1 MPRIVSGWRR
11 LAGDPDQAAIL
22 LNYWREGGLD
32 VNIVEFAAAAV
43 VVAFAAAV
51 QGTIGLGF
59 NIVSVP
65 IMSLINPVLAPV
77 PQLIL
82 SLPQTV
88 AALARE
94 RGEIDRS
101 GVLWILVGRL
111 PGAVLG
117 FWLLAVA
124 TDRLLDLLIGT
135 LVLIAVVILAT
146 GLRFKRNRS
155 IEFGAGV
162 FAGVSSYVS
171 SIGGPPVAL
180 LYSRDE
186 GPRVRA
192 TLGLIF
198 TVGVTMTIIARTIGG
213 DMTGRDVAIGI
224 GLLPAA
230 GIGFLSSSWLKGRIS
245 QRHLRVAILAIS
257 ATAAGALLLR
267 AVLA

>member
-1 MPRIVSGWRR
+1 MQYCPTI
-11 LAGDPDQAAIL
+11 AGRA
-22 LNYWREGGLD
+22 GLD
-32 VNIVEFAAAAV
+32 VTPLEFAAGAV

-59 NIVSVP
+59 NIVSVSV
-65 IMSLINPVLAPV
+65 MSLIIPVLAPV

-88 AALARE
+88 GSLVRE
-94 RGEIDRS
+94 HGEVDRS
-101 GVLWILVGRL
+101 GVFWILVGRL

-117 FWLLAVA
+117 FWLLAIA
-124 TDRLLDLLIGT
+124 TDRVLDLLIGS
-135 LVLIAVVILAT
+135 LIIVAVVILAT
-146 GLRFKRNRS
+146 GLRFKRNRTV
-155 IEFGAGV
+155 EFGAGV

-186 GPRVRA
+186 GPRTRA

-198 TVGVTMTIIARTIGG
+198 TVGVTVTLIARTIGG
-213 DMTGRDVAIGI
+213 DITGRDVVLGV

-230 GIGFLSSSWLKGRIS
+230 GVGFLLSSQLKGRIT
-245 QRHLRVAILAIS
+245 QARLRVAIFVIS
-257 ATAAGALLLR
+257 AVAAGALLLR
-267 AVLA
+267 AALG

>member
-1 MPRIVSGWRR
+1 VQYCPTI
-11 LAGDPDQAAIL
+11 AGRA
-22 LNYWREGGLD
+22 GLD
-32 VNIVEFAAAAV
+32 VTPFEFALAAV
-43 VVAFAAAV
+43 VVGFAAAV

-59 NIVSVP
+59 NILSVP
-65 IMSLINPVLAPV
+65 MMSLINPVLAPV

-88 AALARE
+88 AAFARE
-94 RGEIDRS
+94 RGAVDRN
-101 GVLWILVGRL
+101 GVFWILVGRL
-111 PGAVLG
+111 PGAALG
-117 FWLLAVA
+117 FWLLAIA
-124 TDRLLDLLIGT
+124 TDRTLDLMIGT

-146 GLRFKRNRS
+146 RLRFKRNRS

-186 GPRVRA
+186 GPKIRA

-198 TVGVTMTIIARTIGG
+198 TVGVSVTIIARSIAG
-213 DMTGRDVAIGI
+213 DITGRDIALGL

-230 GIGFLSSSWLKGRIS
+230 GLGFLASSTLKRIVS
-245 QRHLRVAILAIS
+245 QTHLRAAILVISAAAAAALLMRAAIS
-257 ATAAGALLLR
+257 
-267 AVLA
+267 

>member
-1 MPRIVSGWRR
+1 MT
-11 LAGDPDQAAIL
+11 GDPDASAIL
-22 LNYWREGGLD
+22 RSRCREGGLD
-32 VNIVEFAAAAV
+32 VNIVEFAAAAA

-59 NIVSVP
+59 NIVAVP
-65 IMSLINPVLAPV
+65 VMSLINPLLAPV

-82 SLPQTV
+82 SLPQSI
-88 AALARE
+88 AALVRE
-94 RGEIDRS
+94 HGEVDRS
-101 GVLWILVGRL
+101 GVFWILVGRL

-117 FWLLAVA
+117 FWLLALA
-124 TDRLLDLLIGT
+124 TDRVLDLLIGA

-146 GLRFKRNRS
+146 GFRFRRTRS
-155 IEFGAGV
+155 VEFGAGV

-186 GPRVRA
+186 GPTVRA

-198 TVGVTMTIIARTIGG
+198 TIGVTVTIIARTIGG
-213 DMTGRDVAIGI
+213 DMTGRDVALGV

-230 GIGFLSSSWLKGRIS
+230 GLGFLLSSWLKGRIS
-245 QRHLRVAILAIS
+245 RDHLRAAIFVLS
-257 ATAAGALLLR
+257 ATAATALLLR
-267 AVLA
+267 AALA